1 MRVLKMYMN
10 RILLIVVTAMG
21 VFSQSSWAVTG
32 PQLQGLAAKSEIT
45 PRERVVDAVIEA
57 VQRTTVSAQTSG
69 RIVEVNVDVD
79 DFVNKGDVIVRLRD
93 REQRSALNSAAA
105 KAREGRANFERVEEL
120 YAKKSVSK
128 SEYDR
133 ARAAA
138 EAALAAQEQAQ
149 EQLDNTVIR
158 APYAGIVVTRHVE
171 MGESVSTGK
180 PIMTGISLE
189 KLRAVAN
196 VPQMNIDSIRGLSSA
211 WVILPTQKGR
221 RIQGEKLT
229 ISPYADPATHTF
241 KVRVDLPDGID
252 GLYPGIYSKVVFI
265 VGEEQRVLIP
275 SHSVVY
281 RGEVTG
287 VYVLNGSAISLRQIR
302 VGRTFASGQIE
313 VLAGLDEGEIVA
325 QDPILAGIALKE
337 MRNTGLT
344 KEKPTGEVS
353 K

>member
-1 MRVLKMYMN
+1 MRVLIMYIN
-10 RILLIVVTAMG
+10 RLLVIAVTAMA

-32 PQLQGLAAKSEIT
+32 PQLQGVVAKSEIT
-45 PRERVVDAVIEA
+45 PREQVVDAVIEA

-69 RIVEVNVDVD
+69 RIIEVNVDVD

-93 REQRSALNSAAA
+93 RAQRSALNSAAA
-105 KAREGRANFERVEEL
+105 KAREGQANFKRVEEL

-128 SEYDR
+128 AEYDR
-133 ARAAA
+133 ARATA

-171 MGESVSTGK
+171 MGESVSAGK
-180 PIMTGISLE
+180 QIMTGISLE

-196 VPQMNIDSIRGLSSA
+196 VPQMNIDSIRRLSSA
-211 WVILPTQKGR
+211 WVILPTQKDR
-221 RIQGEKLT
+221 RIQGQKLT
-229 ISPYADPATHTF
+229 FSPYADPATHTF
-241 KVRVDLPDGID
+241 KVRVDLPDGTY
-252 GLYPGIYSKVVFI
+252 GLYPGMYSKVAFI

-287 VYVLNGSAISLRQIR
+287 VYILNKDAISLRQIR

-325 QDPILAGIALKE
+325 QDPIRAGIALKE
-337 MRNTGLT
+337 MRNNGLNQ
-344 KEKPTGEVS
+344 EES

>member
-1 MRVLKMYMN
+1 MRVLKMHIK
-10 RILLIVVTAMG
+10 RSLFIVVVAVS
-21 VFSQSSWAVTG
+21 VFSQSGWAVNEA
-32 PQLQGLAAKSEIT
+32 QLQGVTAKSEIT

-57 VQRTTVSAQTSG
+57 VHRTTVSAQTSG

-93 REQRSALNSAAA
+93 KAQRSALNSASA
-105 KAREGRANFERVEEL
+105 KAREGQANFKRVKEL

-128 SEYDR
+128 AEYDR
-133 ARAAA
+133 ARATA

-180 PIMTGISLE
+180 SIMTGISLE

-196 VPQMNIDSIRGLSSA
+196 VPQMNIDSIRKLSSA
-211 WVILPTQKGR
+211 WVILPTQKGK
-221 RIQGEKLT
+221 RIRGEKL
-229 ISPYADPATHTF
+229 IFSPYADPETHTF
-241 KVRVDLPDGID
+241 KVRINLPEGVY
-252 GLYPGIYSKVVFI
+252 GLYPGMYSKVVFI

-275 SHSVVY
+275 SSSVVY

-287 VYVLNGSAISLRQIR
+287 VYILNDGSVSLRQIR
-302 VGRTFASGQIE
+302 VGRSFASGHIE
-313 VLAGLDEGEIVA
+313 VLAGLDAGETVA

-337 MRNTGLT
+337 RRNNGVV
-344 KEKPTGEVS
+344 KEGSSGEAS